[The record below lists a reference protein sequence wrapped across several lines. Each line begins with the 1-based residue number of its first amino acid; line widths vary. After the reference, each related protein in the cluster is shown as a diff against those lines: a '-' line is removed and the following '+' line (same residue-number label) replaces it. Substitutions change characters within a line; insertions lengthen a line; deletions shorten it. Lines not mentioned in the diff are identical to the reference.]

1 MKKSN
6 QLSKLDTCKNGAS
19 LQLSSISPGLIR
31 AGCVKNIT
39 KRLILGEPISDIKLE
54 LSSLLTAKRY
64 HWENNTQKSENIAKY
79 AAAIEAFVNSDYVQE
94 GQITYLDGID
104 TVVSVFGEDVE
115 AVPDFVKIY
124 DDDTVGICKLSTG
137 SLKAFDA
144 YNVEDYALGLLGEK
158 LFPGKTVFIEHA
170 ALDINKAGTN
180 AQPKDT
186 SFIFD
191 ASSKYMYEKAHEELA
206 EKGEHE
212 CSPMACGSC
221 PKNNICHFEEPAVAM
236 QVASAVRPI
245 EIERLTNAQ
254 RQVIDYET
262 GIARVNAGPGAGKTA
277 VLAARVAA
285 LMEKGCE
292 AKDFCLLTFTRA
304 GAQEMTARVMS
315 YAATKGIALNPDEL
329 SSGTING
336 FCQVIV
342 EDHFEELG
350 FTKKPRIVPDQIKYK
365 VIQDIVGNRLP
376 RVSIWNYGFCQDMR
390 RFNPYARNVAIN
402 EAFRLFDRIK
412 CGDIDRENIKSEY
425 SRSLKDTDIDTIFT
439 AYDIY
444 NEELKS
450 RNLMEFSDQL
460 AFTMQI
466 YENHPDLFE
475 SLGYKHIIIDE
486 FQDTDLAQIKLLQQM
501 IDTGC
506 FRSFMAI
513 GDDSQSIFGFR
524 HTSPEYM
531 IHFDQY
537 FGEHFDDFS
546 LTTNHRSNKATV
558 DFANKVNDLANT
570 KVAKELIPTKEEG
583 IIPRV
588 SGYYTHKQEY
598 KAIVDDIKRKWDA
611 GERDIAIIAPTKAEL
626 KEFASLLT
634 QADVPSTL
642 MCPLP
647 YMENSRVAA
656 LTTFY
661 DSFFQGSTQGFADY
675 KNILAHGAFK
685 NIDPDII
692 MQEAERFAEEIADK
706 KRDLKHFIEFAKA
719 LDPDEID
726 ACYQD
731 FISQLEFCESTKEL
745 REYMDAFKLYGENAE
760 FSRKGRYEGVS
771 LNTIHSSKGLEWDIT
786 YLTLSKFDKKSYHA
800 SSFRRSNEHDENI
813 RKWFVG
819 STRAKKELIVTGEY
833 LILKPNA
840 RDGSQFNQYLMKAY
854 EMVGHVP
861 GYNYMS
867 YKAQIDEENAQAA
880 QEAVN
885 NALTFAVANVPM
897 SRQQAAIQRE
907 EQMQEER

>member
-6 QLSKLDTCKNGAS
+6 QLSKFDTCKHGAS
-19 LQLSSISPGLIR
+19 LQLSSVSPGVIR
-31 AGCVKNIT
+31 AGCVKSLT
-39 KRLILGEPISDIKLE
+39 KRLLLGEPVPDIQTE
-54 LSSLLTAKRY
+54 LASLFSAKRY
-64 HWENNTQKSENIAKY
+64 TWENNTQKNENLKKY
-79 AAAIEAFVNSDYVQE
+79 AEAIERFVNSDYVSD
-94 GQITYLDGID
+94 GQIMYLDGVD
-104 TVVSVFGEDVE
+104 TTVSVFGEDVE
-115 AVPDFVKIY
+115 AVPDFVKVY

-144 YNVEDYALGLLGEK
+144 YNTEDYALGLLGEK
-158 LFPGKTVFIEHA
+158 LFPDKTVFVEHV
-170 ALDINKAGTN
+170 ALDINKERSI
-180 AQPKDT
+180 PRDT
-186 SFIFD
+186 SFLFD
-191 ASSKYMYEKAHEELA
+191 VSSKYMYEKAHEEVL

-212 CSPMACGSC
+212 CSAMACASC
-221 PKNNICHFEEPAVAM
+221 PKNNICHFEEPAIAM
-236 QVASAVRPI
+236 QVATAVRPI

-285 LMEKGCE
+285 LLEKGYE
-292 AKDFCLLTFTRA
+292 TKDFCLLTFTRA

-315 YAATKGIALNPDEL
+315 YAAEKGIAINPDEL
-329 SSGTING
+329 ASGTING

-342 EDHFEELG
+342 EDHYAELG

-402 EAFRLFDRIK
+402 EAFHIFDKIK
-412 CGDIDRENIKSEY
+412 SGDITRDNIKQQY
-425 SRSLKDTDIDTIFT
+425 SRSLKQEDIDTIFT
-439 AYDIY
+439 AYDLY
-444 NEELKS
+444 GQELTK
-450 RNLMEFSDQL
+450 RNLMEFTDQL
-460 AFTMQI
+460 DFTMKLL
-466 YENHPDLFE
+466 EMHPDLFE
-475 SLGYKHIIIDE
+475 QMGYKHIIIDE
-486 FQDTDLAQIKLLQQM
+486 FQDTDLPQIKLLQQM

-531 IHFDQY
+531 INFDQY

-546 LTTNHRSNKATV
+546 LTTNHRSDKAIV
-558 DFANKVNDLANT
+558 DFANKVNDLANM
-570 KVAKELIPTKEEG
+570 KVAKELIPTKQEG
-583 IIPRV
+583 LMPRV

-598 KAIVDDIKRKWDA
+598 KAIVDDIKRKWEA

-634 QADVPSTL
+634 QADIPSTL

-661 DSFFQGSTQGFADY
+661 DSFFNGSTQGFADY
-675 KNILAHGAFK
+675 KNVLAHGAFK

-692 MQEAERFAEEIADK
+692 MQEADK
-706 KRDLKHFIEFAKA
+706 FSQDISETKRNLKNFVNFAKA
-719 LDPDEID
+719 LDPDEVD

-731 FISQLEFCESTKEL
+731 FISQLEFCETTQEL
-745 REYMDAFKLYGENAE
+745 CEYMDAFKLYGQSAE

-786 YLTLSKFDKKSYHA
+786 YLTLSKFDKKSYHS
-800 SSFRRSNEHDENI
+800 SSFRRSGEHDEAI

-833 LILKPNA
+833 LIAKPNA
-840 RDGSQFNQYLMKAY
+840 RDGAQFNQYLLKAY
-854 EMVGHVP
+854 EMTDKVP

-880 QEAVN
+880 QEAIN
-885 NALTFAVANVPM
+885 NALSFANITPA
-897 SRQQAAIQRE
+897 SRQQILEKQD
-907 EQMQEER
+907 MQEEQEEQI